1 LYQKYDGAVD
11 EWTLSVAM
19 ASDTANGGL
28 SQLEEH
34 YKTFVVSLSLIPIIP
49 MLTEKPQTEQDFPEI
64 AGAGLNWVRIPLPFW
79 ALEVRDGEP
88 FLKQTAWKC
97 VFPRLKSSLIL
108 IIPQLF
114 SQGYSMG
121 AQIWHSH

>member
-1 LYQKYDGAVD
+1 LYQQYNGTVD

-28 SQLEEH
+28 SQLEQH
-34 YKTFVVSLSLIPIIP
+34 YNTFIVSLSLIPIMP
-49 MLTEKPQTEQDFPEI
+49 MLTEKTQTEQDFAEI
-64 AGAGLNWVRIPLPFW
+64 AGAGLNWVRIPLPYW
-79 ALEVRDGEP
+79 AIEVRDGEP

-97 VFPRLKSSLIL
+97 VHSCPKSFSVLN
-108 IIPQLF
+108 IPQLF

-121 AQIWHSH
+121 A